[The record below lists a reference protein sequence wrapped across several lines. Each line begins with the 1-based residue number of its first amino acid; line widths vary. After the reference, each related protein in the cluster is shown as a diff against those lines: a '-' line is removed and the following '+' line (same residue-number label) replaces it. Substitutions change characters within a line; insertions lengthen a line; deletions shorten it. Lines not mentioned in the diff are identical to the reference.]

1 MVDDLLETKLVPGA
15 TREQLLGWAGEPD
28 RIHERN
34 DTAISVWHYDLGIE
48 RGIGVDGEWLEVTF
62 DASGQVRRA
71 ELCRD

>member
-1 MVDDLLETKLVPGA
+1 MNPAGSRCGIFRARPAE
-15 TREQLLGWAGEPD
+15 WAGEPD
-28 RIHERN
+28 RIRERN

-48 RGIGVDGEWLEVTF
+48 RGIGVDSEWLEVTF